1 MCYYEYNK
9 DKFKSDCIELNDAIG
24 EAMTNVEESYGKE
37 RSQAITT
44 EVTPVVL
51 THLLARHF
59 KCFFYDEP
67 EDILRYINHI
77 KDAFVKECD
86 VSDEL
91 DMVNSVDYIDR
102 VQA

>member
-1 MCYYEYNK
+1 MCYYENNK

-24 EAMTNVEESYGKE
+24 NAMTDVEESYGEE
-37 RSQAITT
+37 RSRAITT

-59 KCFFYDEP
+59 KCFFYNEP

-77 KDAFVKECD
+77 KDAFVQECD
-86 VSDEL
+86 VRDEL
-91 DMVNSVDYIDR
+91 DMVDSVHYVDGA
-102 VQA
+102 QA

>member
-1 MCYYEYNK
+1 MCYYKNNK
-9 DKFKSDCIELNDAIG
+9 EEFQQDCYELNSAIG
-24 EAMTNVEESYGKE
+24 NAITIVEESYGDE

-59 KCFFYDEP
+59 KCFFYNEP

-77 KDAFVKECD
+77 KDAFVQECD
-86 VSDEL
+86 VRDEL
-91 DMVNSVDYIDR
+91 DMVDSVDYVDG

>member
-1 MCYYEYNK
+1 MNYYENNK
-9 DKFKSDCIELNDAIG
+9 KKFQQDCHELNNAIGDAI
-24 EAMTNVEESYGKE
+24 TDIEESYGKE
-37 RSQAITT
+37 RSRAITT

-77 KDAFVKECD
+77 KDAFVQECD
-86 VSDEL
+86 VRDEL
-91 DMVNSVDYIDR
+91 DMVDSVDYADG